1 MLFVTGHIPRPQG
14 DWRIADITKKSVAR
28 QDFMSWLAL
37 LQTAVG
43 RIPERFHLM
52 RDMLRFERTHRIKAE
67 ALSEQVKTLAQ
78 QQAERYS
85 QQDRLLLPAQ

>member
-1 MLFVTGHIPRPQG
+1 MLFVTGHIPRPKG
-14 DWRIADITKKSVAR
+14 DWCIADITRRSVAR

-37 LQTAVG
+37 LQTAIE
-43 RIPERFHLM
+43 RISERFHLI
-52 RDMLRFERTHRIKAE
+52 RDMLRFERGHRIKAE

-85 QQDRLLLPAQ
+85 QQGQLLLPA